1 MYHWEAD
8 QEDFFVL
15 AGEALL
21 LVEGEERPLREWDF
35 VHCPP
40 GTDHI
45 IIGAGDAPAVTTTR
59 SAAPS
64 TYHAMPRTPDCSI
77 AWRAVESWPFADVAC
92 GRGGGGG
99 TGFTP
104 KSPPGRWRRRATGR
118 LLCPLGP
125 RLRGSCSSLAPTRTA
140 AARSRRQRPAR
151 QNLRVWES
159 GLRFQRLGNL
169 GLGQVEQPRRCQC
182 RAETALGSAR
192 QRDDR
197 AAHRVALASLRRSR
211 PGALPRPASSPQ
223 AESVGLLLPRPTRSR
238 APVVRQ

>member
-1 MYHWEAD
+1 VSLYVLAPGEPMGMYHWEAD

-40 GTDHI
+40 STDHI
-45 IIGAGDAPAVTTTR
+45 IVGAGDAPAVTTTR

-77 AWRAVESWPFADVAC
+77 AWRAVESWPLLTWRVAA
-92 GRGGGGG
+92 GAAGGQG
-99 TGFTP
+99 P
-104 KSPPGRWRRRATGR
+104 S
-118 LLCPLGP
+118 GP
-125 RLRGSCSSLAPTRTA
+125 RLRSSCSSLAPTRTA
-140 AARSRRQRPAR
+140 VARSRRQHPAR
-151 QNLRVWES
+151 QNLTVWES
-159 GLRFQRLGNL
+159 GLRFQRVGNL

-192 QRDDR
+192 QRDDE
-197 AAHRVALASLRRSR
+197 
-211 PGALPRPASSPQ
+211 P
-223 AESVGLLLPRPTRSR
+223 PT
-238 APVVRQ
+238 V